1 MTTTHPGCVVCHV
14 LVREVQS
21 ARTGGGEFEH
31 HKMEWRSEGKLD
43 PEAQGRRLPGKLSD
57 ARTRLSRHSYAAS
70 AIQPKAG
77 GPGEV
82 IRAFTFSS

>member
-1 MTTTHPGCVVCHV
+1 VRSTCSLKCTVFDV
-14 LVREVQS
+14 LVRDVQS

-31 HKMEWRSEGKLD
+31 HKMKRRSEGKLE
-43 PEAQGRRLPGKLSD
+43 PRGRRLPGKLSA